1 MNALRLTLCL
11 PGATA
16 ADLVAIARWADHWNL
31 AGLWIGDPR
40 GRAPDHQDSYVTA
53 AAAAVAAVTE
63 DLRIGVLLTL
73 PDGQHEV
80 RVAEDVAVVDN
91 ASHGRMEIGLVTPP
105 GTPDAWIRRAATFLR
120 SWTDLPVPGGG
131 TVAVT
136 PLPVQPQI
144 PRVVVGDRELAAALG
159 CGLMILDPDAT
170 SPLGVELV
178 ARRTIAT
185 ARLDGAAF
193 DWLATDPVGR
203 TRTLR
208 SGATLA
214 GAQELMLIVTGG
226 AATVTEHDIEALGR
240 VVVPALRCVP
250 DEVDGIVDDAWTW
263 LTERTAIHDAPA

>member
-1 MNALRLTLCL
+1 MR
-11 PGATA
+11 
-16 ADLVAIARWADHWNL
+16 IAGWADHWNL
-31 AGLWIGDPR
+31 AGLWIGDPASS
-40 GRAPDHQDSYVTA
+40 APNGEDSYVTA
-53 AAAAVAAVTE
+53 TAAAVAAVTE

-73 PDGQHEV
+73 PDGQHEI

-91 ASHGRMEIGLVTPP
+91 ASHGRMEIGLVAPA
-105 GTPDAWIRRAATFLR
+105 GTPDVWIRRAATFLR
-120 SWTDLPVPGGG
+120 SWTDWPVPGGG

-144 PRVVVGDRELAAALG
+144 PRVVVGDRELATALG
-159 CGLMILDPDAT
+159 AGLMILDSAAT
-170 SPLGVELV
+170 SPSGVELV

-193 DWLATDPVGR
+193 EWLGADPAGRVRALRGDATK
-203 TRTLR
+203 T
-208 SGATLA
+208 

-263 LTERTAIHDAPA
+263 LTAQTAIHDAPT